1 MITRD
6 TLKRLQDAL
15 KGRVLSGTAA
25 YEINK
30 LLCEG
35 RPYKNFCDQGDKLPG
50 RFKNDIQIVDDDAIA
65 AGVVPAK
72 SLLTSCQR
80 AAIEKRR
87 NA

>member
-1 MITRD
+1 MITGD

-15 KGRVLSGTAA
+15 KGRTLSGTAA

-35 RPYKNFCDQGDKLPG
+35 LPYKNFCDQGDKLAG
-50 RFKNDIQIVDDDAIA
+50 RFKNDLQAIVDNAIA

-72 SLLTSCQR
+72 SLLTAHQK
-80 AAIEKRR
+80 AAIKKRR
-87 NA
+87 TA

>member
-1 MITRD
+1 MIARD

-50 RFKNDIQIVDDDAIA
+50 RFKNEIQTIVDGAIA

-72 SLLTSCQR
+72 SLLTACQR
-80 AAIEKRR
+80 AAIKKRGS
-87 NA
+87 A